1 MEETALT
8 ELERLQTRILQ
19 RISDLELRA
28 GLPLPYTPQNDNVS
42 ANETRLSEILL
53 NNGVKYFAFKK
64 VGFDFYDLSLELRR
78 DALCAASVHHLCKSI
93 VMVNTRAPS
102 NVTDCSNRN
111 LSKYYVIIVVRYT
124 ARCNMKNV
132 KNFLYSLNDGKIPR
146 MKFNLLLAPEEVSEM
161 LTGYVRNGVTCIGMK
176 TDIPIIL
183 DEAIVKLDPDFFW
196 MGGGDIDLKLG
207 IRTSEF
213 INYLN
218 PFIVNCSSS

>member
-93 VMVNTRAPS
+93 VMV
-102 NVTDCSNRN
+102 
-111 LSKYYVIIVVRYT
+111 
-124 ARCNMKNV
+124 
-132 KNFLYSLNDGKIPR
+132 
-146 MKFNLLLAPEEVSEM
+146 
-161 LTGYVRNGVTCIGMK
+161 
-176 TDIPIIL
+176 
-183 DEAIVKLDPDFFW
+183 
-196 MGGGDIDLKLG
+196 
-207 IRTSEF
+207 
-213 INYLN
+213 
-218 PFIVNCSSS
+218 